1 MSDKQDS
8 EAVMNTL
15 LLEIDEVHCGGCVR
29 RVTSILNSL
38 PGIVVKDVRVGSVTL
53 DVDPA
58 KTTSDAGFAALRTGG
73 YSAREEVGNVSR

>member
-1 MSDKQDS
+1 
-8 EAVMNTL
+8 MNKL
-15 LLEIDEVHCGGCVR
+15 LLEIDGMRCGGCVR

-38 PGIVVKDVRVGSVTL
+38 PDIAVKDVRVGSATL

-58 KTTSDAGFAALRTGG
+58 ITTSDAVFAALRTDG